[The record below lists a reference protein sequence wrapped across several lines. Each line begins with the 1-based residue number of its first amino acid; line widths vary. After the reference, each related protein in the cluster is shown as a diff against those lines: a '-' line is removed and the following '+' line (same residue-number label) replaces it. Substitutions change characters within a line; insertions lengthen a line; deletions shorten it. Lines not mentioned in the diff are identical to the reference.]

1 MEFPAL
7 AAGAMAADRAAFIQR
22 TYLHV
27 AGAILAF
34 LALEAIL
41 IQLPLAEQVARFAYS
56 GFNQI
61 IILIAFMA
69 AGYVANKWAHSD
81 TSVGMQYL
89 GLGLYVVAQ
98 AAFFL
103 PLMFVVQNYAGQSE
117 QIFTQAGT
125 LTLVLFAG
133 LTTVAFM
140 TRKDFSFLRSI
151 LTIGFFVAIGVVVLS
166 MIMGFSLGLLFASAM
181 IVLASGAILY
191 DTSNII
197 HHYRADQHVGASLS
211 LFASVALLFWYAIQF
226 VWALNSD

>member
-1 MEFPAL
+1 MEFPAP
-7 AAGAMAADRAAFIQR
+7 AAEALPAARAAFIQR

-27 AGAILAF
+27 AGAIFAF

-41 IQLPLAEQVARFAYS
+41 IQLPIAEQVAQFAFS

-69 AGYVANKWAHSD
+69 AGWVASKWAHSD

-89 GLGLYVVAQ
+89 GLGLYVVVE

-103 PLMFVVQNYAGQSE
+103 PLMFVVYEYSGQSE
-117 QIFTQAGT
+117 KIFTQAGT

-140 TRKDFSFLRSI
+140 TRKDFSFLGSI
-151 LTIGFFVAIGVVVLS
+151 LTIGFFIAIGIAVLS
-166 MIMGFSLGLLFASAM
+166 MIMGFSLGLLFVSAM
-181 IVLASGAILY
+181 VVLASGTILY

-197 HHYRADQHVGASLS
+197 HHYRTDQHVGAALS
-211 LFASVALLFWYAIQF
+211 LFASIALLFWYAIQL
-226 VWALNSD
+226 VWALNSE